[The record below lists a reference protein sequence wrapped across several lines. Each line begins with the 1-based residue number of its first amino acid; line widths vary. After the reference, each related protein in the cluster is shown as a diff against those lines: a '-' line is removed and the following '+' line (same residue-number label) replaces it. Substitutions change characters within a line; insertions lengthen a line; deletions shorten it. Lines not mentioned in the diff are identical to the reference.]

1 MNIHI
6 FFNELRLNTGA
17 IWFENNLVKFSA
29 PKKFQ
34 NQDTDNFITENKG
47 QISAILNENKIYSK
61 EKFLNTIILR
71 DNLITEYPLSPAQQR
86 LWFIEQYEQGTN
98 AYHMPMVV
106 ELAPGTDRKG
116 IEHALQ
122 EIVKRHQVL
131 RSTIE
136 LGDHGKGIQV
146 VHDGEVQIE
155 EMLLS
160 DK

>member
-1 MNIHI
+1 AMGQALVNIPRTDTGPY
-6 FFNELRLNTGA
+6 RLS
-17 IWFENNLVKFSA
+17 F
-29 PKKFQ
+29 
-34 NQDTDNFITENKG
+34 
-47 QISAILNENKIYSK
+47 
-61 EKFLNTIILR
+61 
-71 DNLITEYPLSPAQQR
+71 AQER

-98 AYHMPMVV
+98 AYHMPMVL
-106 ELAPGTDRKG
+106 ELAPDTDRRG

-122 EIVKRHQVL
+122 EIVNRHHVL